1 MTSALTVCVTGDR
14 AIVRTEARL
23 HLPFT
28 QLELVRIC
36 QLCPANVAHPLLLPC
51 ATLSYI
57 DWYPGCPRSV
67 PPYLRARLQITGLV
81 FLQNEKGTGM

>member
-14 AIVRTEARL
+14 AIVGTEACL

-28 QLELVRIC
+28 QLEFVWIC
-36 QLCPANVAHPLLLPC
+36 QVRPTNVAHPLLLAS

-57 DWYPGCPRSV
+57 DWHPWCPRSV
-67 PPYLRARLQITGLV
+67 PPHLRT
-81 FLQNEKGTGM
+81 